1 LALLIKFCGKK
12 RTIIV
17 GLTFQVIQLFL
28 YSFSSQSWVI
38 WFAGMLAALS
48 SVTYPAISAFI
59 STHASVDT
67 QGVAQG
73 MVTGIRGLCNG
84 LGPAI
89 YGFIFWIFHV
99 DLNELNV
106 VPNSSNHSIE
116 TNRVAN
122 VRFQI
127 RKKILVLLFEIQS
140 SNYFS

>member
-1 LALLIKFCGKK
+1 LNFFKSAILALLIKFCGKK
-12 RTIIV
+12 QTIIV
-17 GLTFQVIQLFL
+17 GLLFQVLQLFL

-59 STHASVDT
+59 STHASVDS

-89 YGFIFWIFHV
+89 YGLIFWIFHV
-99 DLNELNV
+99 DLNEISTTNKGG
-106 VPNSSNHSIE
+106 NHSAE
-116 TNRVAN
+116 TNRVAD
-122 VRFQI
+122 VSLRFGP
-127 RKKILVLLFEIQS
+127 S
-140 SNYFS
+140 SLK